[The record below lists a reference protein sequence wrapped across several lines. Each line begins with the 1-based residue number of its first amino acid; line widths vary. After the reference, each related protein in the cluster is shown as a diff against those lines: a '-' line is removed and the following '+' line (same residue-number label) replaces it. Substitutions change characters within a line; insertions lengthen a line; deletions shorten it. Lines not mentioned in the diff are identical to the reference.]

1 MLSLSFRRY
10 SPARLS
16 SLRYLSHPTS
26 FTRYS
31 TPHTRSKMTNDHKN
45 DEEKPATRFD
55 LNYTKERAE
64 ELKENIEEVQKE
76 IDEAWEKAEK
86 VEGQEKVG

>member
-1 MLSLSFRRY
+1 
-10 SPARLS
+10 
-16 SLRYLSHPTS
+16 
-26 FTRYS
+26 
-31 TPHTRSKMTNDHKN
+31 MTNDHKN

>member
-1 MLSLSFRRY
+1 
-10 SPARLS
+10 
-16 SLRYLSHPTS
+16 
-26 FTRYS
+26 
-31 TPHTRSKMTNDHKN
+31 MTNDHKN
-45 DEEKPATRFD
+45 DEGKPATQID